1 MCTSLKLLMIKN
13 VAYYP
18 LQCAKNSQPV
28 MSAVLDC
35 LQSRGI
41 QTQENSMTSDA
52 AIIWSVLWAGRMATN
67 QAVYEHYRS
76 QGRPVIIIEIGALYR
91 GNTWKIA
98 VNNITADGYY
108 GHLDNLDWDRPARLK
123 ISLATQFNSKPNII
137 VALQHDRS
145 LQVTGIDMTAWL
157 HSTLKILKDSTDR
170 PITVRP
176 HPRCKLKLNDLPAGV
191 SVETPNR
198 LPNTYDS
205 YDMHYDCHA
214 LVNYNSGPGIQA
226 AIAGV
231 RPIVNS
237 TSLAYPVG
245 VGFADIEQP
254 YIQNREPWLVQI
266 CHTEYTVDELRR
278 GKWIDRIALA
288 LE

>member
-1 MCTSLKLLMIKN
+1 MIN
-13 VAYYP
+13 NIAYFP
-18 LQCAKNSQPV
+18 LQCAKNSQPI

-35 LQSRGI
+35 LQARGI

-52 AIIWSVLWAGRMATN
+52 AIIWSVLWAGRMSAN

-108 GHLDNLDWDRPARLK
+108 GHLDNLDWDRPAKLK
-123 ISLATQFNSKPNII
+123 ISLATQFVSKPNII

-145 LQVTGIDMTAWL
+145 LQVVGINMTDWL
-157 HSTLKILKDSTDR
+157 HNTLSTLKQSTDR

-176 HPRCKLKLNDLPAGV
+176 HPRCKLALNNLPPGV
-191 SVETPNR
+191 TVEIPNK

-231 RPIVNS
+231 RPVVDS

-245 VGFADIEQP
+245 VGFADIEQS
-254 YIQNREPWLVQI
+254 YTQDRETWLAQI

-278 GKWIDRIALA
+278 GKWIDRIRPAI
-288 LE
+288 ERTQ

>member
-1 MCTSLKLLMIKN
+1 MIKN
-13 VAYYP
+13 VAYFP

-35 LQSRGI
+35 LQARGI

-52 AIIWSVLWAGRMATN
+52 AIIWSVLWAGRMSTN

-91 GNTWKIA
+91 GDTWKIA

-108 GHLDNLDWDRPARLK
+108 GHLDNLDWDRPRKLK
-123 ISLATQFNSKPNII
+123 IGLATQFASKPNII

-145 LQVTGIDMTAWL
+145 LQVTELDMTGWL
-157 HSTLKILKDSTDR
+157 HSTLNILKNSTDR

-191 SVETPNR
+191 SVEIPNR

-214 LVNYNSGPGIQA
+214 LVNYNSGPGTQA

-231 RPIVNS
+231 RPVVDS
-237 TSLAYPVG
+237 TSLAHPVS
-245 VGFADIEQP
+245 VVMADIERP
-254 YIQNREPWLVQI
+254 YAQDRETWLAQI
-266 CHTEYTVDELRR
+266 CHTEYTLDELRK
-278 GKWIDRIALA
+278 GIWISRVTPA
-288 LE
+288 LETNI

>member
-1 MCTSLKLLMIKN
+1 MIKN

-18 LQCAKNSQPV
+18 LQCAKNAQPV

-35 LQSRGI
+35 LQARGI

-52 AIIWSVLWAGRMATN
+52 AIIWSVLWAGRMAAN

-98 VNNITADGYY
+98 VNNINADGYY
-108 GHLDNLDWDRPARLK
+108 GHLDNLDLDRPARLK
-123 ISLATQFNSKPNII
+123 ISLATQFNPRPNVI

-145 LQVTGIDMTAWL
+145 LQVANINMTAWL
-157 HSTLKILKDSTDR
+157 HNTLSTLKKSTDR

-176 HPRCKLKLNDLPAGV
+176 HPRCRLAFDNLPQGV
-191 SVETPNR
+191 TVEIPNR

-231 RPIVNS
+231 RPVVDP
-237 TSLAYPVG
+237 TSLAHPVS
-245 VGFADIEQP
+245 VGMVDIEQT
-254 YIQNREPWLVQI
+254 YTKDRDLWLAQI
-266 CHTEYTVDELRR
+266 CHTEYTIDELRR
-278 GKWIDRIALA
+278 GKWIDRIASA
-288 LE
+288 LQ

>member
-1 MCTSLKLLMIKN
+1 MIKN
-13 VAYYP
+13 IAYFP

-41 QTQENSMTSDA
+41 QTQENSMTSDS
-52 AIIWSVLWAGRMATN
+52 AIIWSVLWAGRMTAN

-76 QGRPVIIIEIGALYR
+76 QNKPVIIIEIGALYR

-98 VNNITADGYY
+98 VDNITADGYY
-108 GHLDNLDWDRPARLK
+108 GQQNNLDWDRAKKLR
-123 ISLATQFNSKPNII
+123 ISLATQLSPKPDII

-145 LQVTGIDMTAWL
+145 LQVSGINMQNWL
-157 HSTLKILKDSTDR
+157 NSTLEILKKSTDR

-176 HPRCKLKLNDLPAGV
+176 HPRCRLPLHNLPKNV
-191 SVETPNR
+191 TVETPNR

-205 YDMHYDCHA
+205 FDMHYDCHA
-214 LVNYNSGPGIQA
+214 VVNINSGPGIQA

-231 RPIVNS
+231 RPIVAPS
-237 TSLAYPVG
+237 SLAYSVG
-245 VGFADIEQP
+245 TAFADIEQP
-254 YIQNREPWLVQI
+254 YVRDRELWLTQI
-266 CHTEYTVDELRR
+266 CHTEYTVAELQQ
-278 GKWIDRIALA
+278 GVWLDRIAPA

>member
-1 MCTSLKLLMIKN
+1 MIKN

-18 LQCAKNSQPV
+18 LQCAKNAQPV

-35 LQSRGI
+35 LQARGI

-52 AIIWSVLWAGRMATN
+52 AIIWSVLWSGRMSAN

-98 VNNITADGYY
+98 VNNITAEGYY
-108 GHLDNLDWDRPARLK
+108 GHLDNLDLDRPKKLR
-123 ISLATQFNSKPNII
+123 ISLATQFASKPNII

-145 LQVTGIDMTAWL
+145 LQVDKINMSTWL
-157 HSTLKILKDSTDR
+157 NDTLQLLKQSTDR
-170 PITVRP
+170 PVTVRP
-176 HPRCKLKLNDLPAGV
+176 HPRCRLALDNLPSNV
-191 SVETPNR
+191 TVEIPNR

-205 YDMHYDCHA
+205 FDMHYDCHA
-214 LVNYNSGPGIQA
+214 MINLNSGPGIQA

-231 RPIVNS
+231 RPMVDS

-245 VGFADIEQP
+245 VTFADIEQP
-254 YIQNREPWLVQI
+254 YTQDRDAWLVQI
-266 CHTEYTVDELRR
+266 CHTEYTLDELRR
-278 GKWIDRIALA
+278 GAWISRIAPA
-288 LE
+288 LERSV